1 MRSHPV
7 CRLGIRA
14 TSTSNLIFQ
23 DVKIPK
29 ENLLGKQGEGFKVAM
44 TTLDAGRIGIA
55 AQAIGIGRAAFECA
69 LAYSKERESMGVPI
83 AKHQVRAKALSAVVC
98 VSQRHGWVATFA
110 RFFLSF
116 FPILFPFLLFLIC
129 IFFGGQA
136 ACGADVRSTLMDGC
150 TFTGHPV

>member
-1 MRSHPV
+1 MQCSVLTCALLMRSHPV

-98 VSQRHGWVATFA
+98 VSPETRLGRYV
-110 RFFLSF
+110 RPFLS
-116 FPILFPFLLFLIC
+116 LFL
-129 IFFGGQA
+129 
-136 ACGADVRSTLMDGC
+136 S
-150 TFTGHPV
+150 HPLSLPSLFNLYFLWGSSSMRC